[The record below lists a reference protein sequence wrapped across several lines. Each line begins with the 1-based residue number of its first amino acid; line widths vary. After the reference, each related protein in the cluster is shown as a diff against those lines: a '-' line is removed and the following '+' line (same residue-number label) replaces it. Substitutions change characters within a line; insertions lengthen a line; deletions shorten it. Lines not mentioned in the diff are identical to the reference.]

1 MPTWP
6 TVKAGTTHLDAGSD
20 NPGSARADIKQNVDN
35 VNDMIDTIVVTSPT
49 ATQVLS
55 YDNGDSR
62 FENVDIDT
70 IAVTTSATQTLTNK
84 TLTTPIISSISNT
97 GTVTLPTSTDT
108 LVGKA
113 TTDTLTNKTLTSPV
127 ISSISNTGTLTLPTS
142 TDTLVGKA
150 TTDTFTNK
158 SGNISQWTNDGGYA
172 LTNVANTWT
181 KQQVFGMTT
190 LTDASSIA
198 WDLDDN
204 QVAQVTLGGNR
215 ALANPTNKVAGATYI
230 LIVKQDVSST
240 RTLSYGS
247 DYKFPGG
254 TAPVLTNGASAV
266 DILSFIS
273 DGTYL
278 YGSILL
284 DFS

>member
-97 GTVTLPTSTDT
+97 GTV
-108 LVGKA
+108 
-113 TTDTLTNKTLTSPV
+113 
-127 ISSISNTGTLTLPTS
+127 TLPTS